1 MIEAKLFDEHVKTC
15 IFRHINCPD
24 SGCKNQVLFKD
35 IIDHISND
43 HRNWDNVATKVDAK
57 TFVVSY
63 GKDVIGVR

>member
-15 IFRHINCPD
+15 FFRRINCPD
-24 SGCKNQVLFKD
+24 SGCKTQVLYKD